1 MREFWRRLEIWEMR
15 EGLENYDGFFDI
27 SKKTIIEI
35 VNLFLKNSEE

>member
-1 MREFWRRLEIWEMR
+1 ML

>member
-1 MREFWRRLEIWEMR
+1 MREFWRRLKIWKMR

>member
-1 MREFWRRLEIWEMR
+1 MREFWWRLKIWEMR

>member
-1 MREFWRRLEIWEMR
+1 MREFWRRLKNWEMR

>member
-1 MREFWRRLEIWEMR
+1 MREFWRRLKNWEMR

-35 VNLFLKNSEE
+35 VNLFF

>member
-1 MREFWRRLEIWEMR
+1 MREFWRRLKIWEML

>member
-1 MREFWRRLEIWEMR
+1 MREFWRRLKNWEMR
-15 EGLENYDGFFDI
+15 EELENYDGFFDI